1 MDQTDGTVTDKTST
15 GIHRRNFL
23 GAGVAAL
30 TLPFA
35 VSLMPRGAMAAAG
48 PVMLGA
54 FIRVSPDNRV
64 TVILGSTEMGQGI
77 LTGLSQL
84 VAEELNLNW
93 SQISAEHAPA
103 SILFP
108 NPYGNPLFG
117 AQLTGGS
124 TSMMGWYLPMRTAAA
139 ITRDVLLAAAAQQ
152 FGGAW
157 TLVQGGKLAQGA
169 RTVKF
174 ADVLDVAATL
184 TPPATATL
192 ATTSRFIG
200 KRIARLDVP
209 AKTDGS
215 AIFGMDVR
223 VPGMV
228 YAAIVHCPTI
238 GGVVARMPANTT
250 GATLVNLTTAVGVV
264 AGNTWS
270 AMQAARQIAP
280 GIKWTLPADLAAL
293 DSTALAATA
302 QILVTSPTETPFIAE
317 SIGDPQP
324 QTAAVRIDAT
334 YALPFLAHAAM
345 EVMNCTASVTAST
358 CEIWVPTQGQ
368 QFIVPTVQ
376 ALTGLPPE
384 AVTVHSTFMGGGFGR
399 KFEMDYLSQAVLLSK
414 TLGKPVKLTWSREQ
428 DFHNDMFRPSAL
440 IRVQASTDDRGKFT
454 ALVYRNVSPS
464 INIQRGQISSSN
476 PEDTGALAGA
486 IALPYKI
493 AARRIEYVPL
503 LPCDIPLG
511 YWRSVGES
519 YNTFAVESAVDEL
532 ALASAQDPMA
542 FRRML
547 VGGSGGDTR
556 ALGVL
561 NALQNLSGWSQTP
574 RPGTGRGMAFLKGF
588 GSYIGL
594 VAEVSK
600 DIRGQMRVNR
610 FYCAVDCGI
619 AVNPDLIE
627 TQMQGGIAHGIS
639 SAMWNAQTFDNGKPA
654 VSNYNQYPV
663 LKLGQMPDVQ
673 VRIVA
678 STAAPGGI
686 GETGVPCVAPALA
699 NAWAN
704 LTGTRVRS
712 LPFYP
717 GQRMG
722 DA

>member
-1 MDQTDGTVTDKTST
+1 MKHTDSTASDPTAT
-15 GIHRRNFL
+15 GIDRRSFL
-23 GAGVAAL
+23 GTGAAAL

-35 VSLMPRGAMAAAG
+35 VSLMPRGAAAASG
-48 PVMLGA
+48 PVLLGA
-54 FIRVSPDNRV
+54 FIRVAPDNRV
-64 TVILGSTEMGQGI
+64 TVILGASEMGQGI
-77 LTGLSQL
+77 ITGLSQL

-93 SQISAEHAPA
+93 SQVSAEHALA

-139 ITRDVLLAAAAQQ
+139 ITRDVLIAAAALQL
-152 FGGAW
+152 GGVW
-157 TLVQGGKLAQGA
+157 TLGQGGKLLQGT
-169 RTVKF
+169 RSVKF
-174 ADVLDVAATL
+174 ADLIDTAVTI
-184 TPPATATL
+184 TPPATANL
-192 ATTSRFIG
+192 ATTTRFIG
-200 KRIARLDVP
+200 KRTPRLDVP

-215 AIFGMDVR
+215 AIFGLDVR

-228 YAAIVHCPTI
+228 YGAVVHCPTL
-238 GGVVARMPANTT
+238 GGVVAKMPPTPAGTK
-250 GATLVNLTTAVGVV
+250 LVNLTKAVGVI
-264 AGNTWS
+264 ATNTWS
-270 AMQAARQIAP
+270 AMQAARQIASA
-280 GIKWTLPADLAAL
+280 IKWTLPTDLAAI
-293 DSTALAATA
+293 DSTALAAKA
-302 QILVTSPTETPFIAE
+302 QALIISTTEVPYIAE
-317 SIGDPQP
+317 SVGDPQP
-324 QTAAVRIDAT
+324 QTGTATIDAS
-334 YALPFLAHAAM
+334 YSLPFLAHAAM
-345 EVMNCTASVTAST
+345 EVMNCTASVTATS

-368 QFIVPTVQ
+368 QFTVPTVQ

-384 AVTVHSTFMGGGFGR
+384 AVTVHTTFMGGGFGR
-399 KFEMDYLSQAVLLSK
+399 KFEMDCLSQAVLMSQAA
-414 TLGKPVKLTWSREQ
+414 GKPVKLTWSREQ

-440 IRVQASTDDRGKFT
+440 IRVQASTDERGKFA

-464 INIQRGQISSSN
+464 INIQRGQVSSSN
-476 PEDTGALAGA
+476 PEDTGAVAGA
-486 IALPYKI
+486 VAMPYKI
-493 AARRIEYVPL
+493 TARRIEYVPL

-532 ALASAQDPMA
+532 ALASAQDPMD
-542 FRRML
+542 FRKML
-547 VGGSGGDTR
+547 VSGEGGDPR

-561 NALQNLSGWSQTP
+561 NALQNLSGGLQPP
-574 RPGTGRGMAFLKGF
+574 RPGLGRGMAFLKGF
-588 GSYIGL
+588 GSYIAL
-594 VAEVSK
+594 VAEVSR
-600 DIRGQMRVNR
+600 DIRGQMQVARV
-610 FYCAVDCGI
+610 FCAVDCGI
-619 AVNPDLIE
+619 AVNPELIE

-639 SAMWNAQTFDNGKPA
+639 SSMWNAQTFANGKPS

-663 LKLGQMPDVQ
+663 LKLAQMPQVQ

-699 NAWAN
+699 NAWAS